1 MGSKINKNIKPLI
14 LIALVFFIP
23 LRNITAQTSE
33 PRNNMSIG
41 FQINQYQDDFGI
53 GINAT
58 SPFFI
63 YQKVAVRLRSN
74 LMFNEHLK
82 NQEATW
88 TPYLNATVG
97 LLGEAGWIGDSIKLY
112 SEGGV
117 IGLFPSET
125 FSSESFEFGGYGLFG
140 FEFYM
145 VPRNNFFIEIGGV
158 GTGARANK
166 MINKPIYSNGL
177 LISAGFRVH
186 L

>member
-97 LLGEAGWIGDSIKLY
+97 LLGKQ
-112 SEGGV
+112 GGLV
-117 IGLFPSET
+117 IPSTSTAKGELSVCYLQRHSHLNRSNLVDT
-125 FSSESFEFGGYGLFG
+125 DYLDLSSTWHPVTIFSSKSVAW
-140 FEFYM
+140 
-145 VPRNNFFIEIGGV
+145 VPEPGQIR
-158 GTGARANK
+158 
-166 MINKPIYSNGL
+166 
-177 LISAGFRVH
+177 
-186 L
+186 